1 MNLGSIFSQIGQAVV
16 RAAADAQLGRRPG
29 GGGGGGKKNEPCT
42 PCAAEAAVR
51 DYHRN
56 TPKKGRKK

>member
-1 MNLGSIFSQIGQAVV
+1 MNLGSIFSQFGQAVV
-16 RAAADAQLGRRPG
+16 RAAADAQGLKPKACS
-29 GGGGGGKKNEPCT
+29 KKTEPCT

-56 TPKKGRKK
+56 TPKKGRRK